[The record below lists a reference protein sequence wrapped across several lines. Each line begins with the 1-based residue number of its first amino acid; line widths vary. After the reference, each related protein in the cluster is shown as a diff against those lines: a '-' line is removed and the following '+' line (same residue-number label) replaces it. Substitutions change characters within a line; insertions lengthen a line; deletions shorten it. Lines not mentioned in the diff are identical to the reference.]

1 MTDCGA
7 NNLLEASYTELG
19 YNGGD
24 LLDVDDQAIMD
35 DTAAYLDRGPWLEV
49 TRHINNINHFKVKK
63 IFFVDNSPVIV
74 FVNSPETDHGHL
86 HEIFNNIWCMARPR
100 ILFLALPGELYV
112 YDLSQSPARSP
123 KELNPLAFVKSAAE
137 VAVKLRNYRREQV
150 ESGDIFNIEPF
161 HPISQ
166 RADHML
172 IEDLKTLR
180 RQLSQIGM
188 GMDDK
193 DKITCIHA
201 LIGRSIFIRY
211 LEDRKI
217 LTREYFDAIAARDE
231 KWQRILD
238 TPPEL
243 PEMQPGMN
251 DRLYVR
257 VLNDIDF
264 TFALFSQL
272 SVDFNGN
279 MFPSDPAERK
289 IFTIDHLRLVRDF
302 LTGDVGEQ
310 KNLFFWAYRFDIIPI
325 ELISNIYEEFYH
337 YKTSYTKKDKDE
349 NGTHYT
355 SIPLVE
361 FVLSR
366 TLTAEVLEKSPRII
380 DPACGSGI
388 FLVEAFRRIVRYESR
403 RLNKPRLSF
412 QELEEL
418 LKNRIAGI
426 EMNEE
431 AVRITAFSLYI
442 AFLHFQESKS
452 ILAQIRQENKLAYLV
467 YTNNKTEGKKYF
479 DILLQCDAFAVES
492 SRLPEDIKKRFA
504 TDCADIVIG
513 NPPWGSISGKSK
525 ENKDRLQMMGQWFKN
540 RNQPKPTDNETGQAF
555 LWLSL
560 QLVKPG
566 GMCGLLISANIFL
579 KNSDNHR
586 EFKKR
591 FLSSVTVHEF
601 VNFTLCRNIFFTE
614 AISPF
619 AAILFKKETP
629 SPDAVILYQTVRT
642 TGNVSKSKEVVSD
655 KNDLKFFT
663 HSDTAMS
670 DIWKVYLFG
679 NHRDHALISRLRL
692 YPEFRTIIDLSA
704 SGDGFKKGNEENY
717 AREFKKFGVLP
728 TEKFS
733 KYGPLPCSQF
743 KPFPERVERFGN
755 INCYDGVRLLIRKG
769 MSRKELPKGQLF
781 TRLEEARFAYNS
793 SIYGIKLMDSNID
806 RYKIVLAILRSSLV
820 RYYFLMVASRWGV
833 WRDELLPYEILSF
846 PIIFPGSTALEERL
860 LHTIDRII
868 NYMPGFMKDYGD
880 MKRLEEELDEAVF
893 DLYSL
898 SQPDRELIRERCR
911 LDIDFLYEKSD
922 SVANSE
928 VRLPGLNR
936 GTLETLER
944 MGNDRS
950 TPGSIDDDYDL
961 YSSLIPYLEV
971 FQKQCTPFIESGKE
985 FQWQVIAPLGIR
997 MIAVIFTLIDK
1008 GSMAAADAEYPGNS
1022 NTDDLKA
1029 WQDILS
1035 QLAEDTRYP
1044 IGKRIYIDG
1053 LVKLAGPQ
1061 QIIIIK
1067 RNEVRL
1073 WTRRA
1078 ARDDA
1083 DAMLLRALKKGY
1095 HPRTRNNE

>member
-1 MTDCGA
+1 MTDSGA
-7 NNLLEASYTELG
+7 NNLLEVSCTELG

-24 LLDVDDQAIMD
+24 LIDVDDLTIMN
-35 DTAAYLDRGPWLEV
+35 DTSAYLDKGPWLEV
-49 TRHINNINHFKVKK
+49 TRHINDINHFKVKK
-63 IFFVDNSPVIV
+63 IFFVDNNPVIV
-74 FVNSPETDHGHL
+74 FVNTPETDHGRL

-123 KELNPLAFVKSAAE
+123 EELNPLEFAKSAAE
-137 VAVKLRNYRREQV
+137 VAAKLKNYRREQV

-161 HPISQ
+161 RPISQ

-180 RQLSQIGM
+180 RQLSQM
-188 GMDDK
+188 DLDDK
-193 DKITCIHA
+193 DKITYIHA

-211 LEDRKI
+211 LEDREI
-217 LTREYFDAIAARDE
+217 LNRDYFDTIAARDK

-238 TPPEL
+238 TPPDL
-243 PEMQPGMN
+243 PEMQPGMR

-279 MFPSDPAERK
+279 MFPCDPLEREL
-289 IFTIDHLRLVRDF
+289 FTIDHLRLVRDF
-302 LTGDVGEQ
+302 LTGAIGEQ

-337 YKTSYTKKDKDE
+337 YKTYYKKKDKDE

-366 TLTAEVLEKSPRII
+366 TLTVEVLEKAPRII

-388 FLVEAFRRIVRYESR
+388 FLVEAFRRIVRFESR

-418 LKNRIAGI
+418 LKTRIAGI

-452 ILAQIRQENKLAYLV
+452 ILTQIRQENKLAYLV
-467 YTNNKTEGKKYF
+467 YTGNKTESKKYF
-479 DILLQCDAFAVES
+479 DILLQYDAFAVES
-492 SRLPEDIKKRFA
+492 SRLPEDIKKRF
-504 TDCADIVIG
+504 TSDCADIVIG

-525 ENKDRLQMMGQWFKN
+525 ENIDRLQMMAQWFKN

-560 QLVKPG
+560 QLAKPG
-566 GMCGLLISANIFL
+566 GTCGLLLSANIFL

-586 EFKKR
+586 EFKKQ
-591 FLSSVTVHEF
+591 FLSSVTVNEF
-601 VNFTLCRNIFFTE
+601 VNFTLCREVFFTG

-619 AAILFKKETP
+619 GAVLFKKETP
-629 SPDAVILYQTVRT
+629 SPDAIILYQTVRK

-663 HSDTAMS
+663 HRETDMP

-679 NHRDHALISRLRL
+679 NHRDHALISRMRL
-692 YPEFRTIIDLSA
+692 YPEFKTIIDPTA
-704 SGDGFKKGNEENY
+704 SGDGFKKGNEKDD
-717 AREFKKFGVLP
+717 AGALKEFDVLP
-728 TEKFS
+728 TGKFL
-733 KYGPLPCSQF
+733 KYGPFSRGQF
-743 KPFPERVERFGN
+743 EPFPEKVERFGN

-769 MSRKELPKGQLF
+769 MSRKESPKGQFF
-781 TRLEEARFAYNS
+781 TRLEETRFAYNS
-793 SIYGIKLMDSNID
+793 SIYGIKLLSPDID
-806 RYKIVLAILRSSLV
+806 RYKIVLAILRSTLA
-820 RYYFLMVASRWGV
+820 RYYFLMVAARWGV
-833 WRDELLPYEILSF
+833 WRDELLPHEILSF
-846 PIIFPGSTALEERL
+846 PIAFPGSDALEERL
-860 LHTIDRII
+860 LLTIDRII
-868 NYMPGFMKDYGD
+868 NYVPGLMKGSEDI
-880 MKRLEEELDEAVF
+880 KRLENELDEAVF

-898 SQPDRELIRERCR
+898 SGADRELVRERCH
-911 LDIDFLYEKSD
+911 LDFDFYFNGLD
-922 SVANSE
+922 SVACKP
-928 VRLPGLNR
+928 VRLPGINR

-944 MGNDRS
+944 MENENHRGTR
-950 TPGSIDDDYDL
+950 GLIDDEYG
-961 YSSLIPYLEV
+961 YYGSLVPYLAV
-971 FQKQCTPFIESGKE
+971 FQKQCGPFIENGKE
-985 FQWQVIAPLGIR
+985 FQWQVIAPPGIR

-1008 GSMAAADAEYPGNS
+1008 GSMAAEDAEYPGNS

-1053 LVKLAGPQ
+1053 LVKLAGSQ

-1083 DAMLLRALKKGY
+1083 DAMLFRALKKGY
-1095 HPRTRNNE
+1095 HPRARND